1 MTGTGRAIEGGVP
14 ELPARRMD
22 GTEFWVELS
31 LSPLEATN
39 AASRL
44 VLAIVRDVTPRKVA
58 ETEHLE
64 RVRAET
70 QR

>member
-1 MTGTGRAIEGGVP
+1 
-14 ELPARRMD
+14 MD